1 MRGILPESV
10 HGTPSQAEKVVAR
23 LRLCV
28 LHNANLGRPQC
39 PAVESEALL
48 LCMEASPIL
57 LIRLRSLENR
67 LMDIGVELL
76 SSFRG
81 VESLQA
87 VLLQRVLHNGVG
99 HLDAVMQRN
108 ELSVVALELLGG
120 DGAQRAVEVVDRL
133 YEVAGEAL
141 DGEVFCV
148 LDFAFCA
155 VLEVAEVGN

>member
-10 HGTPSQAEKVVAR
+10 HATPSQAEKVVAQ
-23 LRLCV
+23 LGLCV
-28 LHNANLGRPQC
+28 LHNANLGRPQR

-57 LIRLRSLENR
+57 LIRLRGLENR
-67 LMDIGVELL
+67 LMNIGVELF

-87 VLLQRVLHNGVG
+87 MLLQRVLHNGVG

-108 ELSVVALELLGG
+108 EFGVVALELLGG

-133 YEVAGEAL
+133 Y
-141 DGEVFCV
+141 
-148 LDFAFCA
+148 
-155 VLEVAEVGN
+155 